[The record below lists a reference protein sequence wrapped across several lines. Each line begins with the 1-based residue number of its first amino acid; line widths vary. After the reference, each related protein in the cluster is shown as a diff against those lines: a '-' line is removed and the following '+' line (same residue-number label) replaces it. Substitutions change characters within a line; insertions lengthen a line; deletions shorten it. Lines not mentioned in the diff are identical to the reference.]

1 MRKPLMRSFRSNRS
15 CNGRS
20 GGDVMSKKKKNVSEA
35 AEEKNDDFLAQEA
48 KEMEEQAPNIS

>member
-1 MRKPLMRSFRSNRS
+1 MRSFRSNRS